1 VNAAVL
7 PASLFLAIPLAIA
20 AGLVSFLSPCVLP
33 LLPGYLAF
41 LTGATGQVAS
51 RSGRG
56 RAVLGSIAFILGFA
70 FVFVSLGAL
79 FGAFGATLKSH
90 DRIFEII
97 FGVLTVGLGLFF
109 AGWWPSR
116 WLSRERR
123 LHHLPRATV
132 IGAAAL
138 GFTFGLSWTPC
149 IGPTLG
155 AILGLEDST
164 SGATA
169 LRGSILVAFYCV
181 GLGIPFVVAAIA
193 SEWAVGAS
201 AWLRRHAKVIGVI
214 GGVLL
219 ITIGVLEITG
229 WWNTFVTW
237 LQVHFPA
244 SDSLF

>member
-1 VNAAVL
+1 MIASTL

-20 AGLVSFLSPCVLP
+20 AGFVSFLSPCVLP

-41 LTGATGQVAS
+41 LTGATGQVVG

-56 RAVLGSIAFILGFA
+56 RAVIGAVAFILGFA

-90 DRIFEII
+90 DRIFEVI
-97 FGVLTVGLGLFF
+97 FGAVTIGLGLFF

-123 LHHLPRATV
+123 IHRLPRATV
-132 IGAAAL
+132 VGAAAL

-169 LRGSILVAFYCV
+169 LRGSILVAFYCF
-181 GLGIPFVVAAIA
+181 GLGIPFVVAAMA
-193 SEWAVGAS
+193 TEWAATAS
-201 AWLRRHAKVIGVI
+201 TWLRRHAKVIGII

-219 ITIGVLEITG
+219 IVIGLLEITG
-229 WWNTFVTW
+229 WWNSFVTW

-244 SDSLF
+244 SNSLF